1 MITICP
7 QCQLSLAVSAADLRI
22 AQGHVRCGRCASVF
36 NALVTLY
43 DTEADAL
50 ETPVT
55 DATLDAALEP
65 ALADGGD
72 TRIFEV
78 RIDTDL
84 TDGGANTGVFARGA
98 APIETTTETPPAVDA
113 PPAATPPPGPAPSD
127 VAPFDAAPFAAA
139 TFDTPE
145 FDAPPFDAPLIDTPA
160 AGDAIEIIELDDL
173 AATGE
178 APALQDVS
186 DGVGADLPDGIDL
199 AADTEPVAA
208 NDELLEMP
216 PAANDAGIDE
226 VVAANDPILVPDRL
240 DIDLGAL
247 DPPATDAASDAATPR
262 EHAERGEA
270 TAPPEQAT
278 PEDIEALEAI
288 EPARPRYHAAY
299 AAGSALLALMFAG
312 QLVHQQRES
321 LIAWPALSGPLSRFY
336 AAIGQPIEL
345 RGDLRA
351 YDVRQLGA
359 FAPPDAAGTL
369 LVRASLRNLSPRPQP
384 MPLLR
389 VTLQDRYGNRIA
401 SRDLTAAEYQQ
412 RPAGA
417 APESLLAAGARL
429 ETAVQLVDPG
439 GNAVGFEL
447 DVCLAEGGAT
457 RCANDIPA
465 TAAAR

>member
-1 MITICP
+1 VITICP

-50 ETPVT
+50 EPPTSE
-55 DATLDAALEP
+55 ATLDQALEHALEP
-65 ALADGGD
+65 ATDPVSD

-78 RIDTDL
+78 RIDTEVA
-84 TDGGANTGVFARGA
+84 DGGANTGVFAREA
-98 APIETTTETPPAVDA
+98 TVAPIDASPATERPAETR
-113 PPAATPPPGPAPSD
+113 
-127 VAPFDAAPFAAA
+127 
-139 TFDTPE
+139 
-145 FDAPPFDAPLIDTPA
+145 FDAPPFEPPEFEAPRFDAPLIDTPA
-160 AGDAIEIIELDDL
+160 DAGPIEIIELDDL

-178 APALQDVS
+178 APALSPPDAAAEEPSAPDV
-186 DGVGADLPDGIDL
+186 AGIDL
-199 AADTEPVAA
+199 AADLAPVAA

-247 DPPATDAASDAATPR
+247 EPPEPDDWRVVPQAADDAPPPAAT
-262 EHAERGEA
+262 E
-270 TAPPEQAT
+270 PPA
-278 PEDIEALEAI
+278 EDIDALENP
-288 EPARPRYHAAY
+288 EPERPRHYWAY
-299 AAGSALLALMFAG
+299 VAGSALLALLFVG
-312 QLVHQQRES
+312 QLVHHQREA
-321 LIAWPALSGPLSRFY
+321 LVAWPALSGPLSRMY
-336 AAIGQPIEL
+336 AAIGQPIRL
-345 RGDLRA
+345 RGDLSA

-401 SRDLTAAEYQQ
+401 SRDLTATEYQQ
-412 RPAGA
+412 RPAGS
-417 APESLLAAGARL
+417 APDTLLAAGARL
-429 ETAVQLVDPG
+429 ETSVQLVDPG
-439 GNAVGFEL
+439 GSAVGFEL
-447 DVCLAEGGAT
+447 DVCLDDGAGT
-457 RCANDIPA
+457 RCANDIAPA
-465 TAAAR
+465 TAAR